1 MAWNKSKDDQ
11 ERYNRLPRRRENRVA
26 ACTREEKENP
36 KRNHLLAGLEGNAMV
51 KLSEKDSQI
60 IAIRVVCDGIWRVRS
75 VHVSPIVAMYK
86 PPFEM
91 RRTKTIFR
99 LRLFDSFW

>member
-1 MAWNKSKDDQ
+1 
-11 ERYNRLPRRRENRVA
+11 
-26 ACTREEKENP
+26 
-36 KRNHLLAGLEGNAMV
+36 MV

-99 LRLFDSFW
+99 LRLFDSFWWETSKAEDERGVADGVMQR